1 MHLQSCQAA
10 CSSAT
15 DPIPMAGPK
24 SVPREDGDGSWT
36 SSLRWQLTDPLRD
49 TVHSCPQALCTH
61 HHGRL
66 NMCPAAPKGC
76 SWKRQTLLDMQPCR
90 ICLQQILLA
99 LVPPKKAPESTE
111 PNPSSLVGVAKGKQK
126 CFWLAFVSH
135 AELWLKSVML
145 RLQTCSKHL
154 PTATQSDNLDF
165 TPDLD
170 ACLVCPMLSQVQT
183 TCPAPQPW
191 APWGREGFVTCLHSD
206 QQIKH

>member
-1 MHLQSCQAA
+1 M
-10 CSSAT
+10 
-15 DPIPMAGPK
+15 
-24 SVPREDGDGSWT
+24 
-36 SSLRWQLTDPLRD
+36 
-49 TVHSCPQALCTH
+49 VHSCPQALCTH

-126 CFWLAFVSH
+126 FFWLAFVSH

-191 APWGREGFVTCLHSD
+191 APWGWEGFVTCLHSD